1 MQVRLGMHEVN
12 GNVQVRLGMHVVN
25 GNVQVRLGIHVVNR
39 NVQVRL
45 GMHVV
50 FLTLLKKN
58 LKQTTVEVDK
68 IRLIKTS
75 L

>member
-1 MQVRLGMHEVN
+1 MHEVNGNVQVRLGMHEVN

-25 GNVQVRLGIHVVNR
+25 GNVQVRLG
-39 NVQVRL
+39 
-45 GMHVV
+45 MHVV

-58 LKQTTVEVDK
+58 LIKPTVEVDK
-68 IRLIKTS
+68 KRLIKTS